1 MDELVFDGDSISV
14 PMVPPSAKCH
24 VFQEYRALIARAHY
38 EVSSRV
44 SMASFRVF
52 SRAIKGSDAEIT
64 DGNARDIA
72 LLSGELK
79 LAYVQGCR

>member
-1 MDELVFDGDSISV
+1 MDDLVFDGDSISV

-24 VFQEYRALIARAHY
+24 VSQENRVLIARPHY
-38 EVSSRV
+38 EVQSRV
-44 SMASFRVF
+44 SMATFRVF
-52 SRAIKGSDAEIT
+52 SRAIKGSDAETT
-64 DGNARDIA
+64 DGNVRDIA